1 MDVCAC
7 VRIPLYLWNYA
18 VDFNRM
24 VLILF
29 VFYSVWGKKIILYD
43 SPIRFLFYFEFLI
56 FEKFFFGILLMI
68 GLKFMDR
75 IGSIRMRIKKPKFKK
90 KKISSYH
97 GSFVITKNVFFFF
110 FLSL

>member
-1 MDVCAC
+1 
-7 VRIPLYLWNYA
+7 
-18 VDFNRM
+18 
-24 VLILF
+24 
-29 VFYSVWGKKIILYD
+29 
-43 SPIRFLFYFEFLI
+43 
-56 FEKFFFGILLMI
+56 MI

-110 FLSL
+110 FKLITPKINGQFLGEKS